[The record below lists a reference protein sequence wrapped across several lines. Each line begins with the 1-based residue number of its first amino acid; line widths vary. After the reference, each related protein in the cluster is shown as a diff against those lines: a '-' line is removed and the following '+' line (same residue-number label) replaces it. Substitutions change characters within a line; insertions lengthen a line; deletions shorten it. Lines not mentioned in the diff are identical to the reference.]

1 MSDLL
6 DRASELEQQQR
17 DQALKAAL
25 TKPKEAQDIDADGNH
40 YCVDCGEQIS
50 AQRLIALPH
59 AVCCIDCQSIREHER
74 KKLCS
79 KI

>member
-17 DQALKAAL
+17 EVAIKQALKRPAV
-25 TKPKEAQDIDADGNH
+25 EQDIDEDGNH
-40 YCVDCGEQIS
+40 YCDDCGIRIPPE
-50 AQRLIALPH
+50 RIAAVPS